1 MRQAG
6 GTTPTLVSRV
16 GDSLTISRHAGED
29 LVGGFVP
36 DKRPGRLVADR
47 QVLTNRGLECARAA
61 MSASFDLLLGE
72 RREPPFHQVEPGG
85 AGGGDRKSTRL
96 NSSHLGISYAV
107 FCLKKKI
114 RPLREST
121 AIRQCR

>member
-85 AGGGDRKSTRL
+85 AGGGEVQVKPRMSREPPPHLCRL
-96 NSSHLGISYAV
+96 MRAV
-107 FCLKKKI
+107 VVQNQEDVEV
-114 RPLREST
+114 R
-121 AIRQCR
+121 RQR